1 MQAKKLFRRAA
12 VMMLIVVIA
21 VLAYPLRGGNS
32 LRDATGDEIAQQI
45 PYVLDILSARH
56 PFKVGIALS
65 VLNQQGSVD
74 QLAEDYV
81 RSSLN
86 QRDMGVLDCY
96 VTYYVIALDQ
106 DDVRK
111 AMADTLEKKLG
122 LV

>member
-1 MQAKKLFRRAA
+1 MQAKKPFRRVAG
-12 VMMLIVVIA
+12 MLLIVVIA
-21 VLAYPLRGGNS
+21 VLVYPLRGGKS
-32 LRDATGDEIAQQI
+32 LRDATGDEIVQQI

-65 VLNQQGSVD
+65 VLNPQGSVD

-96 VTYYVIALDQ
+96 VTYYVIAFDQ
-106 DDVRK
+106 DDVRR